1 MEGDGRMEVGLAWLL
16 RAAWIAGTL
25 PILVASIPSSRLSPV
40 HGVLSGFASR
50 GKTRQSSSQ
59 KLTVPQSFFSHF
71 YLVAVV
77 WTTILL
83 LATGYYAYKMA
94 PLDSVSLDYSTI
106 ASHLT
111 GGSHILSL
119 HKSRSTSAQHRY
131 RVWRPVFLLLL
142 MELHVMR
149 RLYETLY
156 VFNYSSSARMH
167 IFGYLTGL
175 FFYIAAPLSLCTCCA
190 VEVFNFTADQVAEIN
205 VEGRDLLS
213 ITGSDWW
220 GYVKPITKLGWFE
233 WIGAAIFIWGWVH
246 QCRCHAILGSIRKER
261 TGEYRIPHGD
271 WFELVSSPHYLA
283 EMVIYAGLL
292 VASGGADF
300 TIWLLFVFVVANL
313 GFAATETQRWYLH
326 KFEDYP
332 RKRRACLPYIY

>member
-1 MEGDGRMEVGLAWLL
+1 M
-16 RAAWIAGTL
+16 
-25 PILVASIPSSRLSPV
+25 
-40 HGVLSGFASR
+40 
-50 GKTRQSSSQ
+50 
-59 KLTVPQSFFSHF
+59 PQSFFSHF

-175 FFYIAAPLSLCTCCA
+175 LWVSQNLWF
-190 VEVFNFTADQVAEIN
+190 
-205 VEGRDLLS
+205 LL
-213 ITGSDWW
+213 
-220 GYVKPITKLGWFE
+220 L
-233 WIGAAIFIWGWVH
+233 
-246 QCRCHAILGSIRKER
+246 L
-261 TGEYRIPHGD
+261 
-271 WFELVSSPHYLA
+271 
-283 EMVIYAGLL
+283 LL
-292 VASGGADF
+292 VF
-300 TIWLLFVFVVANL
+300 LLPSFIVDCC
-313 GFAATETQRWYLH
+313 GW
-326 KFEDYP
+326 KFLDP
-332 RKRRACLPYIY
+332 IS

>member
-50 GKTRQSSSQ
+50 GKTLQSSSQ

-83 LATGYYAYKMA
+83 LATWYYAYKMA

-175 FFYIAAPLSLCTCCA
+175 L
-190 VEVFNFTADQVAEIN
+190 
-205 VEGRDLLS
+205 
-213 ITGSDWW
+213 
-220 GYVKPITKLGWFE
+220 
-233 WIGAAIFIWGWVH
+233 
-246 QCRCHAILGSIRKER
+246 
-261 TGEYRIPHGD
+261 
-271 WFELVSSPHYLA
+271 
-283 EMVIYAGLL
+283 
-292 VASGGADF
+292 
-300 TIWLLFVFVVANL
+300 
-313 GFAATETQRWYLH
+313 
-326 KFEDYP
+326 
-332 RKRRACLPYIY
+332 